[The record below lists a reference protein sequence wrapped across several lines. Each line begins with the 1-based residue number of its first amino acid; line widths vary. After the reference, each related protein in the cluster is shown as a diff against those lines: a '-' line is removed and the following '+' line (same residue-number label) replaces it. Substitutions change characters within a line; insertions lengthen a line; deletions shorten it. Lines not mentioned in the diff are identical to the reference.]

1 MAPSPRSELEQ
12 QLEDRL
18 VLLDRLRQDERMAV
32 TSRVASM
39 IGHLIGTPLNVIAGR
54 AAMIRSNPN
63 DETAVENA
71 RRIEEQVDRLA
82 QQIRRLIEYLTAPDP
97 VVERRSVSEMLE
109 DALGLYRPVAERR
122 GVKLNQPTGPSP
134 EGMLDNTSAL
144 IVLTSLLSLALR
156 LTPPGGEVT
165 IGVSPAD
172 TGVFFDLRVP
182 AMHPTPQRLDRLDPP
197 EQKHARVGADQ
208 MQVLSVCHAIA
219 RRAEGRLEAQPL
231 QPSGTLLRFLCRAS

>member
-1 MAPSPRSELEQ
+1 MAPPPRSELEQ

-63 DETAVENA
+63 DENAVENA

-82 QQIRRLIEYLTAPDP
+82 QQIRRLIEYLTAPEP
-97 VVERRSVSEMLE
+97 PVERRSVAEMLE
-109 DALGLYRPVAERR
+109 DAVGLYRPLAERR
-122 GVKLNQPTGPSP
+122 GVRLNEPTSPLP
-134 EGMLDNTSAL
+134 EGVIDSTAL
-144 IVLTSLLSLALR
+144 MVLTSLLSLSLR
-156 LTPPGGEVT
+156 LTPSGGEVS
-165 IGVSPAD
+165 IGVSQGDA
-172 TGVFFDLRVP
+172 GVYFDLRVP
-182 AMHPTPQRLDRLDPP
+182 AMVPTPQRLDRLDPP
-197 EQKHARVGADQ
+197 EHKTARVGADQ
-208 MQVLSVCHAIA
+208 LQVLSVCHAIA

-231 QPSGTLLRFLCRAS
+231 QPSGTLLRFLCKAS

>member
-1 MAPSPRSELEQ
+1 MVAPRSELEQ

-18 VLLDRLRQDERMAV
+18 ILLDRLRQDERMAV

-63 DETAVENA
+63 DESAVENA

-97 VVERRSVSEMLE
+97 AVERRSVAEMLE
-109 DALGLYRPVAERR
+109 DALGLYRPLAERR
-122 GVKLNQPTGPSP
+122 GVRLNEPVVPLP
-134 EGMLDNTSAL
+134 EGAIDSTSAL
-144 IVLTSLLSLALR
+144 IVLTSLLSLSLR
-156 LTPPGGEVT
+156 LTPAGGEVT
-165 IGVSPAD
+165 VGVGQAD
-172 TGVFFDLRVP
+172 AGVFFDLSVP

-197 EQKHARVGADQ
+197 EQKTARVGADQ
-208 MQVLSVCHAIA
+208 LQVLSVCHAIA
-219 RRAEGRLEAQPL
+219 RRAEGRLEAQAL
-231 QPSGTLLRFLCRAS
+231 QPTGTLLRFLCRAS

>member
-1 MAPSPRSELEQ
+1 MAPPRSELEQ

-63 DETAVENA
+63 DESAVENA

-97 VVERRSVSEMLE
+97 AVESRSVAEMLE
-109 DALGLYRPVAERR
+109 DALGLYRPLAERR
-122 GVKLNQPTGPSP
+122 GVRLNEPSAALP
-134 EGMLDNTSAL
+134 EGTIDSTAL
-144 IVLTSLLSLALR
+144 MVLTSLLSLSLR
-156 LTPPGGEVT
+156 LTPAGGEVS
-165 IGVSPAD
+165 IGVTQAE
-172 TGVFFDLRVP
+172 TGVVFDLRVP

-197 EQKHARVGADQ
+197 EHKTARVGADQ
-208 MQVLSVCHAIA
+208 LQVLSVCHAIA
-219 RRAEGRLEAQPL
+219 RRAEGRLEAQAL
-231 QPSGTLLRFLCRAS
+231 QPTGTLLRFSCKAS

>member
-1 MAPSPRSELEQ
+1 MASPRSELEQ

-63 DETAVENA
+63 DESAVENA

-97 VVERRSVSEMLE
+97 AVESRSVAEMLE
-109 DALGLYRPVAERR
+109 DALGLYRPLAERS
-122 GVKLNQPTGPSP
+122 GVRLNEPLPPLP
-134 EGMLDNTSAL
+134 EGTIDSTAL
-144 IVLTSLLSLALR
+144 MVLTSLLSLSLR
-156 LTPPGGEVT
+156 LTPAGGEVT
-165 IGVSPAD
+165 IAVTQAE
-172 TGVFFDLRVP
+172 TGVVFDLRVP

-197 EQKHARVGADQ
+197 EHKTARVGADQ
-208 MQVLSVCHAIA
+208 LQVLSVCHAIA
-219 RRAEGRLEAQPL
+219 RRAEGRLEAQAL
-231 QPSGTLLRFLCRAS
+231 QPSGTLLRFLCKAS